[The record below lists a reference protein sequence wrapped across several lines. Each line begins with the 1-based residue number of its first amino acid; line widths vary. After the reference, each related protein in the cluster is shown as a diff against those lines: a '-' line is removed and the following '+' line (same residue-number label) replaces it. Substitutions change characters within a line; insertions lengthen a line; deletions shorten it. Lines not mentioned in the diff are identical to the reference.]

1 LLSYAST
8 SAAFNGASLSRIS
21 ERKCNVS
28 TAMIF
33 KKSPIR
39 FAKQVLINHH
49 EAIRWLI
56 PDHYFAFPG
65 IGGRIYLNIKESSMM
80 LARAFGLYELR
91 KVKAVQSLLR
101 SGDTF
106 IDVGGNKGDFALL
119 AAKITGDSGQV
130 VCVEPEPTNCKW
142 IRQSIQL
149 NQYQNIDLWN
159 VALSD
164 HDSEALLYL
173 GTKSGFH
180 TLLSGQPER
189 NQGCLKV
196 TTRTLDALLKERKTS
211 SVQMIKI
218 DVEGAELQVL
228 RGSVE
233 VIKNNPDIVLLLDI
247 HPFLGVDPVEVF
259 DFLRS
264 LGLTVCQMRPPYNV
278 PATPHQGI
286 DDVVARRL

>member
-1 LLSYAST
+1 MST
-8 SAAFNGASLSRIS
+8 
-21 ERKCNVS
+21 V
-28 TAMIF
+28 TIF

-39 FAKQVLINHH
+39 VAQRILINHH
-49 EAIRWLI
+49 ETIRWLI
-56 PDHYFAFPG
+56 PDRYFAFPG
-65 IGGRIYLNIKESSMM
+65 LGGRIYLNIKESSMM

-91 KVKAVQSLLR
+91 KVKAVQALLK

-106 IDVGGNKGDFALL
+106 VDVGGNKGDFALL
-119 AAKITGDSGQV
+119 AAKITGDSGRV
-130 VCVEPEPTNCKW
+130 FCIEPEPTNCKW

-149 NQYQNIDLWN
+149 NKYENVELCS

-164 HDSEALLYL
+164 RNSEALLHL
-173 GTKSGFH
+173 GTKSGSH

-196 TTRTLDALLKERKTS
+196 PTRTLDALLKERRAP

-233 VIKNNPDIVLLLDI
+233 TIKNNPDIVLLLDI
-247 HPFLGVDPVEVF
+247 HPSLGVDPAAVF
-259 DFLRS
+259 DFLTS
-264 LGLTVCQMRPPYNV
+264 LGLTVCQMRPPYNL

-286 DDVVARRL
+286 DDVLARRL

>member
-1 LLSYAST
+1 MST
-8 SAAFNGASLSRIS
+8 
-21 ERKCNVS
+21 V
-28 TAMIF
+28 TIF
-33 KKSPIR
+33 RKSPIR
-39 FAKQVLINHH
+39 FLKQVLINHH
-49 EAIRWLI
+49 EAIRWLL
-56 PDHYFAFPG
+56 PNRYFAFPTH
-65 IGGRIYLNIKESSMM
+65 GGRIYLNLKESSMM

-91 KVKAVQSLLR
+91 KVNAMQALFK

-119 AAKITGDSGQV
+119 AAKITGDSGKV
-130 VCVEPEPTNCKW
+130 FCIEPEPTNCGW
-142 IRQSIQL
+142 ICKSIQL
-149 NQYQNIDLWN
+149 NKYQNVELCSI
-159 VALSD
+159 ALSND
-164 HDSEALLYL
+164 DSEALLYL

-189 NQGCLKV
+189 NQGCVKV
-196 TTRTLDALLKERKTS
+196 TTRTLDSLLKDRKIS

-233 VIKNNPDIVLLLDI
+233 TIKNNPDIVLLLDI
-247 HPFLGVDPVEVF
+247 HPFLGVNPAEVF

-264 LGLTVCQMRPPYNV
+264 LGLTVCQMRPPYTV

>member
-1 LLSYAST
+1 M
-8 SAAFNGASLSRIS
+8 S
-21 ERKCNVS
+21 ERKCIVS
-28 TAMIF
+28 TVTIF

-56 PDHYFAFPG
+56 PDRYFAFSGP
-65 IGGRIYLNIKESSMM
+65 GGRIYLNIKESSMM
-80 LARAFGLYELR
+80 LARALGLYELR
-91 KVKAVQSLLR
+91 KVKAVQALL
-101 SGDTF
+101 GEADTF

-119 AAKITGDSGQV
+119 AAKITGDSGKV
-130 VCVEPEPTNCKW
+130 LCVEPEPTNCEW

-149 NQYQNIDLWN
+149 NQYENIELCN

-164 HDSEALLYL
+164 RNSEALLYL

-196 TTRTLDALLKERKTS
+196 TTRTLDALLEERKTS
-211 SVQMIKI
+211 FVQMIKI

-228 RGSVE
+228 KG
-233 VIKNNPDIVLLLDI
+233 K
-247 HPFLGVDPVEVF
+247 
-259 DFLRS
+259 
-264 LGLTVCQMRPPYNV
+264 C
-278 PATPHQGI
+278 
-286 DDVVARRL
+286 

>member
-1 LLSYAST
+1 MC
-8 SAAFNGASLSRIS
+8 SARL
-21 ERKCNVS
+21 
-28 TAMIF
+28 TLF

-56 PDHYFAFPG
+56 PDRYFAFPG
-65 IGGRIYLNIKESSMM
+65 PGGWVYLNIKESSMM

-91 KVKAVQSLLR
+91 KVKAVQALLS

-119 AAKITGDSGQV
+119 AAKITGDSGRV
-130 VCVEPEPTNCKW
+130 FCIEPEPTNCKW
-142 IRQSIQL
+142 IRRSVQL
-149 NQYQNIDLWN
+149 NSYENIDLFS

-164 HDSEALLYL
+164 RDSEALMYL

-180 TLLSGQPER
+180 TLLRGQPER
-189 NQGCLKV
+189 SQGCLKV
-196 TTRTLDALLKERKTS
+196 TTRTLDSLLKDRKTS

-233 VIKNNPDIVLLLDI
+233 TITNNPDIVLLLDI
-247 HPFLGVDPVEVF
+247 HPFLGVDPSEVF

-264 LGLTVCQMRPPYNV
+264 LGLTACEMRPPYNV